1 MKKSKVQRLAA
12 LIISLVVVIG
22 LLVGCS
28 TENEEGVK
36 TIGVVQL
43 ASHPALDATLEGLKE
58 HLEAEGLSDQV
69 NIVVKNAQGDPGV
82 ALTIANQFVNDE
94 VDLIYAIATNA
105 AQAAFNATEAS
116 KIPVV
121 FNAVT
126 DPVDAGIV
134 ESLATSNNHVTG
146 VSDAAPLQ
154 KQLELIKEILP
165 EASKIGLLYNLG
177 EPNGKLQVEQ
187 VAKLAPSLGLE
198 AVILGV
204 SSSNEIAAAASQLA
218 SEVDAMYNITD
229 NMIVEATALIVDKAN
244 DNNIPVFGAEDGQLE
259 QGLLAVDGLSYF
271 KLGVQAG
278 ALVQDILFNNAAP
291 ASLAIKTAQDTELK
305 VQLDIAENL
314 NITIPASVLSR
325 LSSDN

>member
-1 MKKSKVQRLAA
+1 MKKNKVQRLTA
-12 LIISLVVVIG
+12 LIISLVVVMG

-126 DPVDAGIV
+126 DPVEAGIV

-244 DNNIPVFGAEDGQLE
+244 ENKIPVFAAEDGQLD

-291 ASLAIKTAQDTELK
+291 ASLAIKTVQDTELK